1 MQRSIRASDLS
12 EGAPVMKLK
21 KRINVTTVFAFVV
34 LGVVILMALVPQ
46 LFTSYDPLAPDY
58 KSVLQGPSASHWLG
72 TDELGRDIMS
82 RLIYGARNTM
92 MVGLGSSLLA
102 ALIGI
107 PLGLIAG
114 YFGGLLD
121 NVIMR
126 ILDAF
131 LSFPA
136 MLLAIL
142 VITIFGNSVPSLIL
156 TIATVNFPRFSRVVR
171 SNVLSL
177 KNREFV
183 EANRAFGA
191 KNSYILFRTLLP
203 NCVSAITVQFSLL
216 TAVAILVE
224 AGLSFIGLGIQ
235 PPDPA
240 WGSMLQYSQNY
251 LSQASWYMIAPTVM
265 IFLVVLAVNFFGDFL
280 RDLFDPMKQR

>member
-1 MQRSIRASDLS
+1 
-12 EGAPVMKLK
+12 MKLK
-21 KRINVTTVFAFVV
+21 KRVSVTTIFAFVV
-34 LGVVILMALVPQ
+34 LGVVILMALFPQ
-46 LFTSYDPLAPDY
+46 LFTSYNPTTPDY
-58 KSVLQGPSASHWLG
+58 ESVLKGPSAAHWLG
-72 TDELGRDIMS
+72 TDEVGRDIMC
-82 RLIYGARNTM
+82 RLIYGTRNTM

-177 KNREFV
+177 KDREFV